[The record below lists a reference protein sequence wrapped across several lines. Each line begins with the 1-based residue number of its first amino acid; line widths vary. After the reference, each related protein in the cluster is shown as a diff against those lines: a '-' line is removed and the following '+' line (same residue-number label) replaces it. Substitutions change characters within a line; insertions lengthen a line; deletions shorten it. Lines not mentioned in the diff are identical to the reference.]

1 MSLFLPS
8 ATTTDAKRLAGSIA
22 VLPVGSFEQHGP
34 HLPLVT
40 DTLVAVAISQA
51 IAAVHEV
58 FLLASVSFSCSHEH
72 LSFPGTLSLS
82 PTTLAAIVTDLAD
95 SASQQ
100 GMGGLLV
107 VNGHGGNYVLANVVQ
122 AARATGSFGLG
133 LYPARQDWTDAR
145 VAAGMETD
153 AHTDM
158 HAGELETSI
167 LLAAFPGYVQDGYQG
182 DDHICDDRRHLTTL
196 GVAAYTNSGVIGRPS
211 LATAHKGRG
220 ALDALA
226 DGAGTI
232 LRHLEHDAKDS

>member
-1 MSLFLPS
+1 MSPFLSS
-8 ATTTDAKRLAGSIA
+8 ATTTDAKQLAGAVA

-40 DTLVAVAISQA
+40 DTLVAVAIAQA

-58 FLLASVSFSCSHEH
+58 FLLAPVSFSCSQEH

-82 PTTLAAIVTDLAD
+82 PTTLAAIVTDLAA
-95 SASQQ
+95 SAQRQ

-107 VNGHGGNYVLANVVQ
+107 VNGHGGNYMLANVVQ
-122 AARATGSFGLG
+122 AANAIGSFGLG
-133 LYPARQDWTDAR
+133 LYPARQDWADAR
-145 VAAGMETD
+145 EAAGMQTN

-182 DDHICDDRRHLTTL
+182 DDHTCDDRRHLTTL
-196 GVAAYTNSGVIGRPS
+196 GMAAYTTSGVIGRPS
-211 LATAHKGRG
+211 LATTPKGRA

-226 DGAGTI
+226 NGAGTI
-232 LRHLEHDAKDS
+232 LRHLKHDAKKP